1 MIKCILPISLK
12 LYMFVYTPLSL
23 SLCQDL
29 YVERLT
35 KHVEKLSEQISLY
48 EVQIIA
54 QADQT
59 KAAKEA
65 LSEVRNLC
73 NRSCEPYTLK
83 FDEFSY
89 EF

>member
-1 MIKCILPISLK
+1 MV
-12 LYMFVYTPLSL
+12 VYRLLSL

-35 KHVEKLSEQISLY
+35 KHVEKLSEQISQY

-54 QADQT
+54 QTEQT

-73 NRSCEPYTLK
+73 NKSCEAHTPK
-83 FDEFSY
+83 FY

>member
-1 MIKCILPISLK
+1 
-12 LYMFVYTPLSL
+12 MFVYTPLSL

-54 QADQT
+54 QTEET
-59 KAAKEA
+59 KAAKDA

-73 NRSCEPYTLK
+73 NKSCEAYTPK
-83 FDEFSY
+83 FNEFHY